1 MAWKEAM
8 VCCKLYI
15 SESRNEK
22 ALSAIARVAEKHRH
36 SAPLVNTFPD
46 REYNRVGYT
55 LVGALKTQPHQ
66 PQGIAPPSTSPSSSF
81 DSTFP
86 LHRAVV
92 DMVGAALSHIDME
105 QHVGSHPRLGVVDH
119 MCFHPLGSA
128 TITPVASLALAAA
141 QEISLQFQGFS
152 IFFIFIFFL
161 SLYIYFFFFCPM
173 GHMILG
179 ISTFDI

>member
-1 MAWKEAM
+1 MRMAWKEAM

-22 ALSAIARVAEKHRH
+22 ALSAIARVAEKHSH
-36 SAPLVNTFPD
+36 NAPLVNTFPD

-66 PQGIAPPSTSPSSSF
+66 QQGIAPPPSF

-128 TITPVASLALAAA
+128 TLTPVASLALAAA
-141 QEISLQFQGFS
+141 REISLQFQGFNLLYLP
-152 IFFIFIFFL
+152 FL
-161 SLYIYFFFFCPM
+161 NLYIYF
-173 GHMILG
+173 
-179 ISTFDI
+179 